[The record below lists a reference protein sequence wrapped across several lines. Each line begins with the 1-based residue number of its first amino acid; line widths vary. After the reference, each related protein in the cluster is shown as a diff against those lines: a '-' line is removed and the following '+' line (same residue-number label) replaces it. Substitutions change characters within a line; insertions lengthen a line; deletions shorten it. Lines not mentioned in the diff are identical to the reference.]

1 MSIQSRY
8 TEVSLLALRV
18 SIAAVM
24 LVWSFD
30 KLIRPEHSAR
40 VFEGFYAMPG
50 LGESMFML
58 LGIAQLLLVLV
69 FLAGAAKTWS
79 YGLILL
85 LHAVST
91 FSSWRQYLNPYEGA
105 NILFFA
111 AWPMLAACFALFM
124 MRAQDRLL
132 SFGR

>member
-1 MSIQSRY
+1 MSIQSRN

>member
-1 MSIQSRY
+1 MSIQSRN
-8 TEVSLLALRV
+8 TELSLLALRV

-24 LVWSFD
+24 IPWSLD

-40 VFEGFYAMPG
+40 VFEGFYALPG
-50 LGESMFML
+50 LGEPVFMM
-58 LGIAQLLLVLV
+58 LGIAQLLLVLA
-69 FLAGAAKTWS
+69 FLAGMAKTWT
-79 YGLILL
+79 YGLVLL
-85 LHAVST
+85 LHAAST
-91 FSSWRQYLNPYEGA
+91 FSSWRQYLDPYEGA
-105 NILFFA
+105 NLLFFA

>member
-1 MSIQSRY
+1 MSIQSRN

-30 KLIRPEHSAR
+30 KLVRPGHSVR

-50 LGESMFML
+50 VAENVIVA

-69 FLAGAAKTWS
+69 FLAGYAKTWS
-79 YGLILL
+79 YGVILL
-85 LHAVST
+85 LHAGST
-91 FSSWRQYLNPYEGA
+91 FSSWRQYLDPYEGA

>member
-1 MSIQSRY
+1 MSIQSRN

-50 LGESMFML
+50 LGESTFML

-69 FLAGAAKTWS
+69 FLAGTAKTWS

-91 FSSWRQYLNPYEGA
+91 FSSWRQYLDPYEGA